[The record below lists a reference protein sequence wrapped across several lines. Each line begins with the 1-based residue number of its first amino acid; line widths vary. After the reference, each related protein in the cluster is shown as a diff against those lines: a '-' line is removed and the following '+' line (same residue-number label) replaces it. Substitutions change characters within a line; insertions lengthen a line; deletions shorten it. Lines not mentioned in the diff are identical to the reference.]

1 MSTDTNFIGNFST
14 MVKLISMWLA
24 GWFIGILISHGLN
37 LPMSQEQL
45 SQIICSIIL
54 LAVGYVDAKY
64 PNTILDKTTQNPT
77 IIITEQQD
85 DVVED
90 DQQ

>member
-1 MSTDTNFIGNFST
+1 MSTDTNFIGNVST

-64 PNTILDKTTQNPT
+64 PNTFKFLGNSVEPDENV
-77 IIITEQQD
+77 ECD
-85 DVVED
+85 DNEGC
-90 DQQ
+90 